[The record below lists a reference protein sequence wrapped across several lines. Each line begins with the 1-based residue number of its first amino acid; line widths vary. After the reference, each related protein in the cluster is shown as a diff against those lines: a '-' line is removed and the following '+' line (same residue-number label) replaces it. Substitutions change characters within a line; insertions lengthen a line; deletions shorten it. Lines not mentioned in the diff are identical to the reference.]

1 MKTTKSTGK
10 PFEKGI
16 SQIFPRGKKVDEMKL
31 KGKMMTEK
39 ERLAIHKRKV
49 HLDNLD
55 SEGIPFPKL

>member
-10 PFEKGI
+10 PFPKGESKI
-16 SQIFPRGKKVDEMKL
+16 IPAGKKVADQSKVKRFMSV
-31 KGKMMTEK
+31 K
-39 ERLAIHKRKV
+39 ERLDIHRRKV